1 MNLEI
6 DLLLHCVRGIVR
18 IIWER
23 NFGNG
28 AGAGGNR
35 TGGPFDQAWIKYA
48 CAQAS
53 VGSVMARKEQG
64 GVASTLRELA
74 YASRKTTPVPID
86 SRMGRVENANRPG
99 TNKGS

>member
-1 MNLEI
+1 MQAQAATGRAAHL
-6 DLLLHCVRGIVR
+6 R
-18 IIWER
+18 IHVVEV
-23 NFGNG
+23 
-28 AGAGGNR
+28 AE
-35 TGGPFDQAWIKYA
+35 FDQAWIKYA

-53 VGSVMARKEQG
+53 VGSVIARKEQG

-86 SRMGRVENANRPG
+86 SRMGRVENANRRG